1 METRKQITEEEILAR
16 LRRGEIGLPPLEVE
30 KVEVLGGT
38 RDTCVDAQITFGW
51 QKKRY
56 RFGAEIRRLWTPKTV
71 AEAANQIQRT
81 APSQRLSPLV
91 IVPYLDQERLR
102 ELEARG
108 ISGIDLCGNGIVV
121 VPGEWL
127 VFRTGFP
134 NLYRWEGRI
143 KNVYRGASAMVAR
156 AFLLT
161 GGFRSVGEALDK
173 LRALG
178 GEVTLPTVSKVCKSL
193 EQDLVIERARGE
205 TPTSRSLRLLQPEKL
220 LHLLCENYSPPEV
233 ATSLSGRFAGPP
245 EALVEKLLAWE
256 QRDGRRIVRTGA
268 DSVEAYAV
276 MARESVQT
284 FYCSDADAPR
294 KGLGKEFTETER
306 FANVRFLETQDEF
319 VYFDRRSNLLAS
331 PVQTYLELATGEKR
345 EKETAEQVQR
355 FILGQLSAKE
365 GKGSS
370 SDGRLSAAPFHC
382 RRTHGQIQTEFDRSK
397 E

>member
-1 METRKQITEEEILAR
+1 MENRKIPTEEEIVAR
-16 LRRGEIGLPPLEVE
+16 LKRSDFGLPPLEVE
-30 KVEVLGGT
+30 AVEVLGGP
-38 RDTCVDAQITFGW
+38 RDTGLDALVTFVW

-56 RFGAEIRRLWTPKTV
+56 RFGAEVRRLWTPKAIT
-71 AEAANQIQRT
+71 EAADQAGRNSG
-81 APSQRLSPLV
+81 AKRLFPLV

-108 ISGIDLCGNGIVV
+108 ISGIDLCGNAIVM
-121 VPGEWL
+121 VPGELL
-127 VFRTGFP
+127 VFRTGSP
-134 NLYRWEGRI
+134 NRYRWEGRI

-156 AFLLT
+156 VFLLT
-161 GGFRSVGEALDK
+161 GGFRSVGEALEQI
-173 LRALG
+173 RALG

-220 LHLLCENYSPPEV
+220 LDMLCENYAPPEV
-233 ATSLSGRFAGPP
+233 TASFSGKYAGPP

-256 QRDGRRIVRTGA
+256 KKDRRKVVRTGA

-276 MARESVQT
+276 MAREPVQT
-284 FYCSDADAPR
+284 FYCSDAAGLK

-306 FANVRFLETQDEF
+306 FANVRLLETQDEF

-331 PVQTYLELATGEKR
+331 PVQAYLELATGEKR
-345 EKETAEQVQR
+345 EKETAEQVRR

-365 GKGSS
+365 GKG
-370 SDGRLSAAPFHC
+370 
-382 RRTHGQIQTEFDRSK
+382 
-397 E
+397 

>member
-1 METRKQITEEEILAR
+1 MATRKLITEAEILAR
-16 LRRGEIGLPPLEVE
+16 LRRGGIGLPPLEVE
-30 KVEVLGGT
+30 KVEVLGGSK
-38 RDTCVDAQITFGW
+38 DTGVDALITFGW

-56 RFGAEIRRLWTPKTV
+56 RFGAEVRRLWTPKTV
-71 AEAANQIQRT
+71 IEAADQIER
-81 APSQRLSPLV
+81 AAASQRLSPLV

-121 VPGEWL
+121 LPGELL
-127 VFRTGFP
+127 VFRTGSP

-161 GGFRSVGEALDK
+161 GGFRSVGEALDQI
-173 LRALG
+173 RAWG

-220 LHLLCENYSPPEV
+220 LDLLSENYTSPV
-233 ATSLSGRFAGPP
+233 VNASFSGKFAAPP
-245 EALVEKLLAWE
+245 GALVETLLAWE
-256 QRDGRRIVRTGA
+256 KKKGRKVVRTGA
-268 DSVEAYAV
+268 SSVEGYAV
-276 MARESVQT
+276 MAREPVET
-284 FYCSDADAPR
+284 FYCSDALEIK

-306 FANVRFLETQDEF
+306 FATVRFFETQDES

-345 EKETAEQVQR
+345 EKETAEQVRR
-355 FILGQLSAKE
+355 FILRELSAQE
-365 GKGSS
+365 GK
-370 SDGRLSAAPFHC
+370 R
-382 RRTHGQIQTEFDRSK
+382 
-397 E
+397 